1 MKIQGIAR
9 VDRKTK
15 NLVKRL
21 QPGDIAIIDHL
32 DLDEIAAESLVAA
45 RVKAVINA
53 KSFSSGRYPNLGPR
67 LLAQHGICLLDQ
79 AGEELLNRAV
89 EGKPVRIVDNQVE
102 DENGV
107 LIAKG
112 IILTEAMIKDQMAK
126 AEANL
131 IPLAAE
137 FIDNT
142 LKFAQREKS
151 FVLGGVEFPELDTLI
166 QGRHVVVV
174 VRGHNYRPDLHALH
188 SYIREMRPIL
198 VGVDGGADALMDIGY
213 KPDLIVGD
221 MDSISDEALLSGAE
235 LVVHAY
241 TDGKAPGLA
250 RVLDLGLQAK
260 TVAAPG
266 TSEDVALLMTY
277 EHGAR
282 LIVAVGTHSNMI
294 DFLEKGRPGMAST
307 FLVRLKIGS
316 LLVDARGVSQLY
328 RVRPNHLHLAQ
339 VMIAAAIPLVLLA
352 FMSSPV
358 RQVLRLLLLQ
368 VRLAWKR

>member
-1 MKIQGIAR
+1 MKIRGIAR
-9 VDRKTK
+9 VDRRTK
-15 NLVKRL
+15 HLVKRL
-21 QPGDIAIIDHL
+21 RPGDIAVIDHM
-32 DLDEIAAESLVAA
+32 DLDEVAAESLVAA

-53 KSFSSGRYPNLGPR
+53 KPFSSGRYPNLGPR
-67 LLAQHGICLLDQ
+67 LLAKHGICLLDQ
-79 AGEELLNRAV
+79 AGEEVLAKIV
-89 EGKPVRIVDNQVE
+89 EGKPIRIVGNQVE
-102 DENGV
+102 DLHGTP
-107 LIAKG
+107 IATG
-112 IILTEAMIKDQMAK
+112 TILTEAMIGEQMAK

-142 LKFAQREKS
+142 LEFAQREKS
-151 FVLGGVEFPELDTLI
+151 FVLGGVEFPNLDTPI

-174 VRGHNYRPDLHALH
+174 VRGHNYRPDLHALD
-188 SYIREMRPIL
+188 SYIREMQPIL
-198 VGVDGGADALMDIGY
+198 VGVDGGADALMELGY
-213 KPDLIVGD
+213 RPDLIVGD
-221 MDSISDEALLSGAE
+221 MDSVSDEALLSGAE
-235 LVVHAY
+235 IVVHAY
-241 TDGKAPGLA
+241 TDGRAPGLA
-250 RVLDLGLQAK
+250 RVHDLGLEAK

-266 TSEDVALLMTY
+266 TSEDVALLMAY

-282 LIVAVGTHSNMI
+282 LIVAVGTHSSMI

-339 VMIAAAIPLVLLA
+339 VVIAAAIPLVLLI

-358 RQVLRLLLLQ
+358 KRVLRLLLLQ
-368 VRLAWKR
+368 VRLAWRR